1 MNDIPLRDIPLRDIA
16 AFLRRWRWWLAIA
29 VVLGTAFNLG
39 WSVLAPGG
47 HWRLARADAVVAVLL
62 PASAQLPE
70 VALRAEPFMDREQ
83 VVALFGSRRLAMQV
97 VSAPWYADAMGA
109 GNLGR
114 EARVEQLMN
123 ERRSLREDRATGLV
137 HLQVRAPT
145 TAAALRIARAH
156 VDMANAL
163 VVADATRTRHALLAA
178 VERAPARDRLVVEWR
193 ALEAT
198 TIARSVD
205 LLGWN
210 GERPPLRAV
219 DLVPQAS
226 TPVQRVEMAVVLG
239 LAGAI
244 AGALPGL
251 LLALLVDRVRSVRN
265 APRRVSQNHAG

>member
-1 MNDIPLRDIPLRDIA
+1 MSDIALRDIV
-16 AFLRRWRWWLAIA
+16 AFLARRRRWLLLA
-29 VVLGTAFNLG
+29 VLLGAAGNLG
-39 WSVLAPGG
+39 WGLLAPGG
-47 HWRLARADAVVAVLL
+47 TLRLERVDAVVAVSLPHAGPVPDVVL
-62 PASAQLPE
+62 PAA
-70 VALRAEPFMDREQ
+70 PFMDHAQ
-83 VVALFGSRRLAMQV
+83 VVALLGSRRLAAAV
-97 VSAPWYADAMGA
+97 VAAPGYADAMQA
-109 GNLGR
+109 HDLGR
-114 EARVEQLMN
+114 EARVEQLMQ

-156 VDMANAL
+156 VEMANAL

-226 TPVQRVEMAVVLG
+226 TPVQRAEMAAVLG

-265 APRRVSQNHAG
+265 APRRVSQSHAG

>member
-1 MNDIPLRDIPLRDIA
+1 
-16 AFLRRWRWWLAIA
+16 
-29 VVLGTAFNLG
+29 
-39 WSVLAPGG
+39 
-47 HWRLARADAVVAVLL
+47 
-62 PASAQLPE
+62 
-70 VALRAEPFMDREQ
+70 
-83 VVALFGSRRLAMQV
+83 
-97 VSAPWYADAMGA
+97 
-109 GNLGR
+109 
-114 EARVEQLMN
+114 
-123 ERRSLREDRATGLV
+123 
-137 HLQVRAPT
+137 
-145 TAAALRIARAH
+145 
-156 VDMANAL
+156 
-163 VVADATRTRHALLAA
+163 LLAA

>member
-1 MNDIPLRDIPLRDIA
+1 
-16 AFLRRWRWWLAIA
+16 
-29 VVLGTAFNLG
+29 
-39 WSVLAPGG
+39 
-47 HWRLARADAVVAVLL
+47 
-62 PASAQLPE
+62 
-70 VALRAEPFMDREQ
+70 
-83 VVALFGSRRLAMQV
+83 
-97 VSAPWYADAMGA
+97 
-109 GNLGR
+109 
-114 EARVEQLMN
+114 
-123 ERRSLREDRATGLV
+123 
-137 HLQVRAPT
+137 
-145 TAAALRIARAH
+145 
-156 VDMANAL
+156 MANAL